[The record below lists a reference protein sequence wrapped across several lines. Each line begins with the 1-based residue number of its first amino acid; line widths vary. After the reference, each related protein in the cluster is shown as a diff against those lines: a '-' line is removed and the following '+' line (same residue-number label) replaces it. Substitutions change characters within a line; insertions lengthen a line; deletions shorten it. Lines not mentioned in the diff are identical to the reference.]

1 VREPRPTAPRIPAA
15 YGVPTDGSGG
25 ERLPWSWA
33 VERLEAARNYWICTT
48 RADGRPHA
56 VPVWGLWL
64 DDGVWFAT
72 GRTTLKARNLARNPS
87 IVVHLES
94 GDETV
99 ILEGEVQEAIDT
111 IALERYVDAYKA
123 KYDYR
128 PDPSDSSNV
137 TYVLRPSVAQT
148 WNEREYPQTATRWIF

>member
-1 VREPRPTAPRIPAA
+1 VTEPRATAPKIPAS

-33 VERLEAARNYWICTT
+33 EERLAEARNYWICTT

-56 VPVWGLWL
+56 APVWGVWH
-64 DDGVWFAT
+64 DGAVWFGT
-72 GRTTLKARNLARNPS
+72 SPTSQKGRNIRRDRR

-99 ILEGEVQEAIDT
+99 ILEGQVEVVRDAEA
-111 IALERYVDAYKA
+111 LGPVLDAYEA
-123 KYDYR
+123 KYDHR
-128 PDPSDSSNV
+128 PPPAGL
-137 TYVLRPSVAQT
+137 YMLRPRIAQT
-148 WNEREYPQTATRWIF
+148 WLESDYARTATRWIFPG